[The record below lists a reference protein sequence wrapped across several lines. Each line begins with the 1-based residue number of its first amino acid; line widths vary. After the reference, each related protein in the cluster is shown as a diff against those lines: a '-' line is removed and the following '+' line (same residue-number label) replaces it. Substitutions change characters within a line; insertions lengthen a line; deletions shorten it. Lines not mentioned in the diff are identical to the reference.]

1 MAFPDR
7 RTLDV
12 LLTVLLF
19 ALVVAGAYIARAVIV
34 IFCFA
39 ILFAYLV
46 DPVVRL
52 LQRHSL
58 LFKNLRGPHV
68 AEAYLGLLLL
78 IALLVSLLAPGVA
91 SRTVK
96 AVQAI
101 PTLSEHLA
109 SGEIATDLGQQY
121 GWAESRTLRVKA
133 FLVKHRSD
141 IQEVLATAN
150 RLVRPV
156 IGGIFLIPIL
166 AIFFLSSGRALA
178 DSAIDVISTEQN
190 HAFIRSVA
198 DDLHIMLQH
207 YIRAKVTLS
216 GLSFTYFTAMLLI
229 LRFPHALA
237 LGLLAGFLEF
247 IPIVGWMITATTII
261 TLGVISSAH
270 WLLMALAIG
279 VWRMLI
285 DYWIAP
291 RVLGH
296 ELELHPLLAIFT
308 LMVGGAIGGLP
319 GVYLS
324 LPLAAAV
331 RVIWRRMGS
340 SHSTLADQGSLAG
353 ERKAHIQVG

>member
-1 MAFPDR
+1 
-7 RTLDV
+7 
-12 LLTVLLF
+12 
-19 ALVVAGAYIARAVIV
+19 
-34 IFCFA
+34 
-39 ILFAYLV
+39 
-46 DPVVRL
+46 
-52 LQRHSL
+52 
-58 LFKNLRGPHV
+58 
-68 AEAYLGLLLL
+68 
-78 IALLVSLLAPGVA
+78 LLVYLLAPGLLG
-91 SRTVK
+91 RTGK
-96 AVQAI
+96 AVQTI
-101 PTLSEHLA
+101 PAFSERLS

-121 GWAESRTLRVKA
+121 GWDESRTLRFKA

-141 IQEVLATAN
+141 IQELLASMN

-166 AIFFLSSGRALA
+166 AIFFLSGGRALA
-178 DSAIDVISTEQN
+178 DAALGLISNEQN
-190 HAFIRSVA
+190 YPFMRSVA

-229 LRFPHALA
+229 LSFPHAMA
-237 LGLLAGFLEF
+237 LGVLAGILEF

-261 TLGVISSAH
+261 TLGVISGAH
-270 WLLMALAIG
+270 WIWMAVAIG

-308 LMVGGAIGGLP
+308 LMVGAAIAGLP

-324 LPLAAAV
+324 LPFAAAV
-331 RVIWRRMGS
+331 RVIWRRMDRS
-340 SHSTLADQGSLAG
+340 RSRLSG
-353 ERKAHIQVG
+353 EVSPDIEGKAHSARVADI